1 MTLEQQIQEILT
13 EVEKSTGKVQQELF
27 KEIQV
32 YLKDLDLDAVGNI
45 KPTIKNIKTIKKI
58 SNRLE
63 SVILKNPD
71 YLQAVKSTAKGFDE
85 ITKIQAKVTTEA
97 FGSANIAASLTEIK
111 DISIDQVIA
120 DLTESGIKAN
130 VIDAIETTL
139 IDNVKTGNSFSKMT
153 SQIKD
158 LLDNE
163 TTASGGKLSAYSTQ
177 IVTDGLYQYAG
188 NYDQLVG
195 QAYKTKWYKYVGSE
209 IDTTRPL
216 CAALVEKKYIHES
229 ELKGI
234 VDGRVDG
241 KQISVAGQNPST
253 TSSNFIV
260 YRGGYNCRHRMIP
273 VPEASIPKELREK
286 YADK

>member
-1 MTLEQQIQEILT
+1 MTLEEQIQEILT

-71 YLQAVKSTAKGFDE
+71 YLQAVKSTAKGFNE
-85 ITKIQAKVTTEA
+85 ITKIQDKVTTEA

-216 CAALVEKKYIHES
+216 CSALVEKKYIHES

-241 KQISVAGQNPST
+241 KQVSVAGQNPST

-273 VPEASIPKELREK
+273 VPEASVPKELREK